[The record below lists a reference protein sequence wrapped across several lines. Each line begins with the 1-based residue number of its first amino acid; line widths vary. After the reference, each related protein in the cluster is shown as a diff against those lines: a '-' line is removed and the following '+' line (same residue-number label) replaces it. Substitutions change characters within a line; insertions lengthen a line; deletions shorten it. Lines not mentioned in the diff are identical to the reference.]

1 MDFDDRQEAQVQVI
15 AGDWKTQLPQ
25 ESRER
30 ILIKIVETL
39 KRHVPFSG
47 EEGLQEL
54 KKIAQR
60 FEETIYD
67 SATSQSDYLRKIS
80 LKMLTMETQSHNP
93 QDPASQSMQSQ
104 LQQQFLSLNIQNNIP
119 STGMPNTVGN
129 SMGQGATP
137 NYTHANS
144 QRQQQQ
150 VVSRDSLQQPLN
162 PQQYLHMQQM
172 QQQLTRQQYIM
183 HHHQQQQQQEQQQR
197 QQTGNASSGDWQEEV
212 YQKIKSMHEVYYP
225 ELNEMYQRMA
235 AKLQQDEALPQQP
248 KNERLE
254 KLRFLMLMLERLI
267 MFLRTNK
274 NDIQPNHK
282 EKIVGVENQIVNILK
297 PNRPRKPVSSLQQG
311 QLSQPHMH
319 AMQESQQQTTASN
332 EFSE

>member
-1 MDFDDRQEAQVQVI
+1 MDFDDRREAQGQAI
-15 AGDWKTQLPQ
+15 TGDWKTQLPQ

-60 FEETIYD
+60 FEETTYN

-119 STGMPNTVGN
+119 STGVPDAVGN

-137 NYTHANS
+137 NMHANS
-144 QRQQQQ
+144 QIQQLQ
-150 VVSRDSLQQPLN
+150 VVSQDSLQQPLN

-172 QQQLTRQQYIM
+172 QQQLTRQRYIM
-183 HHHQQQQQQEQQQR
+183 HHHQQQQQQQR
-197 QQTGNASSGDWQEEV
+197 QQTGNASGGDWEEEV
-212 YQKIKSMHEVYYP
+212 YQKIKSMHEMYYP
-225 ELNEMYQRMA
+225 KLNEMYQRVA
-235 AKLQQDEALPQQP
+235 AKLQRFEALPQQP
-248 KNERLE
+248 KNEQLE
-254 KLRFLMLMLERLI
+254 KLRFLMRLLEHLI

-282 EKIVGVENQIVNILK
+282 EKIVGVEKQIVNIL
-297 PNRPRKPVSSLQQG
+297 NLDRPRKPVSSLQQG